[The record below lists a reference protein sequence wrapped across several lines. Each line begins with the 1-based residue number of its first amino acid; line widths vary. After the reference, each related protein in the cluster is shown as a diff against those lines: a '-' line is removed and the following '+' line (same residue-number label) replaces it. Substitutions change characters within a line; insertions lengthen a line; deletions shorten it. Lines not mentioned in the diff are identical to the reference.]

1 MKEKVIVG
9 LGRDE
14 AERILM
20 WGRRWCIQPFW
31 SRREKRSNQDWTVAR
46 SVSSWDVSLSLLI
59 LGDGVW
65 GDGVSKVGVSE
76 GVG

>member
-20 WGRRWCIQPFW
+20 WGRRWCIQPFGY
-31 SRREKRSNQDWTVAR
+31 EE
-46 SVSSWDVSLSLLI
+46 VSFCYFVLCRLDR
-59 LGDGVW
+59 GV
-65 GDGVSKVGVSE
+65 V
-76 GVG
+76 

>member
-1 MKEKVIVG
+1 MCEVE
-9 LGRDE
+9 LGGEDE
-14 AERILM
+14 DEDEG
-20 WGRRWCIQPFW
+20 GRSTFW
-31 SRREKRSNQDWTVAR
+31 SRPEKRSNQDWTVAR
-46 SVSSWDVSLSLLI
+46 SVSSWGVSLSLLI